1 MKKYTKKITK
11 ALIKSAVLALVII
24 KAFDTDIKVR
34 EYSINTDK
42 VKKRKKFVLI
52 TDLHSGLYGYN
63 QSELIERINE
73 IAPDAVL
80 FGGDIIESLEE
91 DRGGRLLFEAIGR
104 KYRCFYVTGNH
115 EYRSRRVNEI
125 KEMIRGYGV
134 NVLEGSG
141 ISLDDE
147 ITVWGTDDPCC
158 RFEKYGAVD
167 NWYRQFFKCS
177 SGADKSKYNIYLSH
191 RPERTD
197 EYENSKFDLILCGH
211 AHGGQWRIPVLL
223 NGLYAPNQGMFPK
236 YAGGR
241 YKLGSVDMIVSRG
254 LKMSFLPRIFN
265 PPEIVVVNIGDVK
278 QEKSNTK

>member
-11 ALIKSAVLALVII
+11 ALIKSAILALVII

-52 TDLHSGLYGYN
+52 TDLHSGLYGSN

-91 DRGGRLLFEAIGR
+91 DRGGRLLFEAVGK

-134 NVLEGSG
+134 NVLEGSC
-141 ISLDDE
+141 IALDDE

-158 RFEKYGAVD
+158 RFKEYGAYD

-177 SGADKSKYNIYLSH
+177 SEADKSKYNILLSH
-191 RPERTD
+191 RPERID
-197 EYENSKFDLILCGH
+197 DYENSKFDLVLCGH
-211 AHGGQWRIPVLL
+211 AHGGQWRIPFLL
-223 NGLYAPNQGMFPK
+223 NGLYAPNQGLFPK
-236 YAGGR
+236 YAGGK
-241 YKLGSVDMIVSRG
+241 YKLGNVDMIVSRG

-265 PPEIVVVNIGDVK
+265 PPEIVVVNID
-278 QEKSNTK
+278 SNTK

>member
-52 TDLHSGLYGYN
+52 TDLHSGLYGSN

-91 DRGGRLLFEAIGR
+91 DRGGRLLFEAIER

-141 ISLDDE
+141 IALDDE

-158 RFEKYGAVD
+158 RFKEYGAYD

-177 SGADKSKYNIYLSH
+177 SEADKSKYNILLSH

-197 EYENSKFDLILCGH
+197 DYENSKFDLVLCGH
-211 AHGGQWRIPVLL
+211 AHGGQWRIPFLL
-223 NGLYAPNQGMFPK
+223 NGLYAPNQGLFPK
-236 YAGGR
+236 YAGGK
-241 YKLGSVDMIVSRG
+241 YKLGCVDMIVSRG

-265 PPEIVVVNIGDVK
+265 PPEIIVVNID
-278 QEKSNTK
+278 SNTK

>member
-52 TDLHSGLYGYN
+52 TDLHSGLYGSN
-63 QSELIERINE
+63 QSEIIERINE

-80 FGGDIIESLEE
+80 FGGDIVESLEE

-141 ISLDDE
+141 IIFDDE

-158 RFEKYGAVD
+158 RFKEYGAYD

-177 SGADKSKYNIYLSH
+177 SEADKSKYNILLSH

-197 EYENSKFDLILCGH
+197 DYENSKFDLVLCGH
-211 AHGGQWRIPVLL
+211 AHGGQWRIPFLL
-223 NGLYAPNQGMFPK
+223 NGLYAPNQGLFPK
-236 YAGGR
+236 YAGGK
-241 YKLGSVDMIVSRG
+241 YKLGCVDMIVSRG
-254 LKMSFLPRIFN
+254 LKMSFVPRIFN
-265 PPEIVVVNIGDVK
+265 PPEIVVVNIG
-278 QEKSNTK
+278 SNIK

>member
-11 ALIKSAVLALVII
+11 ALIKSAILALVII

-52 TDLHSGLYGYN
+52 TDLHSGLYGST

-80 FGGDIIESLEE
+80 FGGDIVESFEE

-104 KYRCFYVTGNH
+104 NYRCFYGKGNH

-134 NVLEGSG
+134 NVLEGSC
-141 ISLDDE
+141 IPFDDE

-158 RFEKYGAVD
+158 RFKEYGAYD

-177 SGADKSKYNIYLSH
+177 SGADKSKYNILLSH

-197 EYENSKFDLILCGH
+197 DYENSKFDLVLCGH
-211 AHGGQWRIPVLL
+211 AHGGQWRVPFLL
-223 NGLYAPNQGMFPK
+223 NGLYAPNQGLFPK
-236 YAGGR
+236 YAGGK
-241 YKLGSVDMIVSRG
+241 YKLGDVDMIVSRG

-265 PPEIVVVNIGDVK
+265 PPEIVVVNID
-278 QEKSNTK
+278 SNTK